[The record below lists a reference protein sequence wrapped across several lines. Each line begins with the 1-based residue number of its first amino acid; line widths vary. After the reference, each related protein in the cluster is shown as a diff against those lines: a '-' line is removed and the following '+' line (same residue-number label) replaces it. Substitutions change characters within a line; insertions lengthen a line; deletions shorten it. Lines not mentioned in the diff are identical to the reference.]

1 MKVVIYGGSGFI
13 GAWITKLLLVNNFQ
27 ITIFDKKINED
38 LLNCIIGKNV
48 EKIHFVE
55 GNIIEYEN
63 VLKTAKDQ
71 SVLIN
76 LVGLMTPDCSNNPR
90 LGNQVN
96 VIGSINVFEAALE
109 AKCNLVVYTS
119 SGGVYG
125 QKDKINPLPETH
137 YGAYK
142 LAVEGIARAY
152 NLENKLNSFG
162 LRPFVV
168 YGPGREIGG
177 TASISL
183 ACKAAA
189 EDKEYE
195 IEFGGGAGFV
205 FVEDIANIVLKILES
220 LPNGAKVMNING
232 ISGTVASIVEY
243 LNSFTT
249 NKKITYHK
257 NSLPIVEEILGNGP
271 ADYFENFS
279 FTDLKTG
286 LEKTVSYYKNTL
298 GK

>member
-1 MKVVIYGGSGFI
+1 MRVVIYGGSGFI
-13 GAWITKLLLVNNFQ
+13 GSWITKFLLNNNFQ
-27 ITIFDKKINED
+27 ITIFDRKTNKD
-38 LLNCIIGKNV
+38 FLNRIIGQNI
-48 EKIHFVE
+48 EKIDFVE
-55 GNIIEYEN
+55 GDILEYET
-63 VLKTAKDQ
+63 VLKTAKDH

-96 VIGSINVFEAALE
+96 IIGSINIFEAALE

-125 QKDKINPLPETH
+125 QKDKINPFPETH

-177 TASISL
+177 TAL
-183 ACKAAA
+183 AYSKKALQGLKGKNP
-189 EDKEYE
+189 DQD
-195 IEFGGGAGFV
+195 AGV
-205 FVEDIANIVLKILES
+205 DIVRKALEAPCRQIVENAGVE
-220 LPNGAKVMNING
+220 G
-232 ISGTVASIVEY
+232 SIVIGKLSEQKD
-243 LNSFTT
+243 N
-249 NKKITYHK
+249 
-257 NSLPIVEEILGNGP
+257 
-271 ADYFENFS
+271 NFA
-279 FTDLKTG
+279 FDAQT
-286 LEKTVSYYKNTL
+286 
-298 GK
+298 

>member
-1 MKVVIYGGSGFI
+1 MKVAIYGGSGFI
-13 GAWITKLLLVNNFQ
+13 GSWITKFLLNNNFQ
-27 ITIFDKKINED
+27 ITIFDKKTNKD
-38 LLNCIIGKNV
+38 FLNRIIGQNV
-48 EKIHFVE
+48 EKIDFVE
-55 GNIIEYEN
+55 GDILEYET

-71 SVLIN
+71 SILIN

-90 LGNQVN
+90 LGNKVN
-96 VIGSINVFEAALE
+96 IIGSINVFEAALE

-125 QKDKINPLPETH
+125 QKDKINPFPETH

-189 EDKEYE
+189 ENKEYK
-195 IEFGGGAGFV
+195 IKFGGGAGFV
-205 FVEDIANIVLKILES
+205 YVEDIANIVLKILES
-220 LPNGAKVMNING
+220 LPA
-232 ISGTVASIVEY
+232 
-243 LNSFTT
+243 
-249 NKKITYHK
+249 
-257 NSLPIVEEILGNGP
+257 
-271 ADYFENFS
+271 
-279 FTDLKTG
+279 
-286 LEKTVSYYKNTL
+286 VSYTHLPLPTKRI
-298 GK
+298 G

>member
-13 GAWITKLLLVNNFQ
+13 GAWITKLLIVNNFQ
-27 ITIFDKKINED
+27 ITIFDKKINKD
-38 LLNCIIGKNV
+38 LLNRIIGKNV
-48 EKIHFVE
+48 EKIDFVE
-55 GNIIEYEN
+55 GDILEYEI
-63 VLKTAKDQ
+63 VLKTAKDHTF
-71 SVLIN
+71 LIN

-96 VIGSINVFEAALE
+96 VIGCINVFEAALE

-125 QKDKINPLPETH
+125 QKDKINPFPETH

-168 YGPGREIGG
+168 YGPGRKIGG

-189 EDKEYE
+189 EDKEYI

-205 FVEDIANIVLKILES
+205 YIEDIANIVLKILES
-220 LPNGAKVMNING
+220 LPNGANVMNING
-232 ISGTVASIVEY
+232 ISGKVANIVEY

-249 NKKITYHK
+249 NKKITYREK
-257 NSLPIVEEILGNGP
+257 SLPIVEEILGNGP
-271 ADYFENFS
+271 SDFFENFS

-286 LEKTVSYYKNTL
+286 LGKTISYYKNTL
-298 GK
+298 EE

>member
-38 LLNCIIGKNV
+38 LLNRIIGKNV

-55 GNIIEYEN
+55 GDILEYEN
-63 VLKTAKDQ
+63 VLKTAKDHNI
-71 SVLIN
+71 LIN

-125 QKDKINPLPETH
+125 QKDKINPFPETH

-142 LAVEGIARAY
+142 LAVEG
-152 NLENKLNSFG
+152 L
-162 LRPFVV
+162 
-168 YGPGREIGG
+168 
-177 TASISL
+177 SL
-183 ACKAAA
+183 
-189 EDKEYE
+189 
-195 IEFGGGAGFV
+195 IH
-205 FVEDIANIVLKILES
+205 I
-220 LPNGAKVMNING
+220 
-232 ISGTVASIVEY
+232 
-243 LNSFTT
+243 
-249 NKKITYHK
+249 
-257 NSLPIVEEILGNGP
+257 
-271 ADYFENFS
+271 
-279 FTDLKTG
+279 
-286 LEKTVSYYKNTL
+286 
-298 GK
+298 